1 MTLLDLPMI
10 NNTVNNSPLSGLNY
24 LLKGA
29 KLLSHPKLRIFVLI
43 PLLINVLI
51 FASAFWFL
59 FSAIT
64 TWIDSYVSGLPDW
77 LSWLAYIF
85 WPFLIFS
92 ILVSFSFVFSTV
104 ANLIAAPFN
113 GLLAEKTENLLTGEA
128 INDDGFADLLK
139 DLPRIFKRE
148 LQKWLYFLPRLIGCA
163 LLFFIPA
170 FGQTIAPVIWFLFA
184 GWMMVIQYADF
195 PFDNHKVPF
204 ATMKKALSE
213 RLGKNLT
220 FGMLISFFTT
230 IPIVNF
236 IIMPIA
242 VCGATAF
249 WVDIYKREMLST
261 TYKQIS
267 K

>member
-1 MTLLDLPMI
+1 ML
-10 NNTVNNSPLSGLNY
+10 NNSNTNTPLSGVHY

-43 PLLINVLI
+43 PLLINIFI

-77 LSWLAYIF
+77 LSWLSYLF

-92 ILVSFSFVFSTV
+92 ILVTFSFIFSTV

-113 GLLAEKTENLLTGEA
+113 GLLAEKTENLLIGKA

-148 LQKWLYFLPRLIGCA
+148 LQKWLYFLPRLIICA

-170 FGQTIAPVIWFLFA
+170 FGQTIAPFIWFVFA

-195 PFDNHKVPF
+195 PFDNHKIPF
-204 ATMKKALSE
+204 DDMKKALAG
-213 RLGKNLT
+213 RLGKNIT

-230 IPIVNF
+230 IPVLNF
-236 IIMPIA
+236 VIMPIA

-249 WVDIYKREMLST
+249 WVDIYKVQQLSA
-261 TYKQIS
+261 KKIR
-267 K
+267 

>member
-1 MTLLDLPMI
+1 MLNNRTI
-10 NNTVNNSPLSGLNY
+10 NTPLSGIHY

-29 KLLSHPKLRIFVLI
+29 KLLSHPKLRLFVLI
-43 PLLINVLI
+43 PLMINVII

-59 FSAIT
+59 YSAIT
-64 TWIDSYVSGLPDW
+64 DWIANYITALPDW
-77 LSWLAYIF
+77 LSWLSYLF

-92 ILVSFSFVFSTV
+92 ILVSFSFIFSTV

-113 GLLAEKTENLLTGEA
+113 GLLAEKTENLLIGNA
-128 INDDGFADLLK
+128 INNDGLVDLLK

-148 LQKWLYFLPRLIGCA
+148 LQKWAYFLPRMLICA
-163 LLFFIPA
+163 MLFFIPA
-170 FGQTIAPVIWFLFA
+170 FGQTIAPFIWFIFA

-195 PFDNHKVPF
+195 PFDNHKISF
-204 ATMKKALSE
+204 SEMKKALAG

-230 IPIVNF
+230 IPVVNF
-236 IIMPIA
+236 VIMPIA

-249 WVDIYKREMLST
+249 WVDIYKNEMRPENQ
-261 TYKQIS
+261 KQITE
-267 K
+267 

>member
-1 MTLLDLPMI
+1 MLHNSAT
-10 NNTVNNSPLSGLNY
+10 NTPLSGIHY

-29 KLLSHPKLRIFVLI
+29 QLLSHPKLRFFVMI

-59 FSAIT
+59 FSAIMQ
-64 TWIDSYVSGLPDW
+64 WVDSYISELPDW
-77 LSWLAYIF
+77 LSWLSYLF

-92 ILVSFSFVFSTV
+92 ILVTFSFVFSTV

-113 GLLAEKTENLLTGEA
+113 GLLAEKTENLLTGKA
-128 INDDGFADLLK
+128 INDDGFLDLVK

-148 LQKWLYFLPRLIGCA
+148 LQKWLYFLPRLLACA
-163 LLFFIPA
+163 VLFFIPA
-170 FGQTIAPVIWFLFA
+170 FGQTLAPIIWFVFA
-184 GWMMVIQYADF
+184 GWMMAIQYADF
-195 PFDNHKVPF
+195 PFDNHKIPF
-204 ATMKKALSE
+204 TDMKKALAG

-230 IPIVNF
+230 LPVINF
-236 IIMPIA
+236 VIMPVA

-249 WVDIYKREMLST
+249 WVDIYKHEMLAE
-261 TYKQIS
+261 KQKKITE
-267 K
+267 